1 MMSQQAMPPPPP
13 LAAPAM
19 DAEVGQKRGRGDG
32 DDEDAKPVKQKLRI
46 GEMEL
51 EEENEWLSENP
62 GTIDLKILC
71 PDEAKDKNLNG
82 QTIDLKIESGK
93 ETVLKIKQELKP
105 LLGNLAQGKM
115 KLEIKRMGFLKDAN
129 SLAYYNIKS
138 GTPIH
143 LHLKKR
149 WEKILVLAD
158 SILFIMIK

>member
-105 LLGNLAQGKM
+105 
-115 KLEIKRMGFLKDAN
+115 
-129 SLAYYNIKS
+129 
-138 GTPIH
+138 
-143 LHLKKR
+143 
-149 WEKILVLAD
+149 
-158 SILFIMIK
+158 

>member
-1 MMSQQAMPPPPP
+1 MPPPPP

-143 LHLKKR
+143 FAFEETMRKD
-149 WEKILVLAD
+149 I
-158 SILFIMIK
+158 SISR